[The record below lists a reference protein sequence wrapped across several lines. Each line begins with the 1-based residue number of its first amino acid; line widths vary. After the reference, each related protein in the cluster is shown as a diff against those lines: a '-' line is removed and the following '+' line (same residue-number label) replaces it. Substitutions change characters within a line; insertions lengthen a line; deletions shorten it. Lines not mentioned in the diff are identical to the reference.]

1 MSDPTWV
8 KRLFAT
14 IDSKDADAFVAF
26 LTEDSVFVFG
36 NTAPVSGKAAI
47 RDLLV
52 GFFGSIR
59 ALRHEVMDAW
69 VLPDVVLAT
78 GRVTYTRHDGSTLDV
93 PFADV
98 FKMRKDLAR
107 EYLIYVDAS
116 KLYTP

>member
-1 MSDPTWV
+1 MTDSTWV

-14 IDSKDADAFVAF
+14 IDSSDADAFVAF

-36 NTAPVSGKAAI
+36 NAAPVAGKAAI

-59 ALRHEVMDAW
+59 ALRHEVKETW
-69 VLPDVVLAT
+69 ILPDVVVAT
-78 GRVTYTRHDGSTLDV
+78 GRVTYTRHDGSTLEV

-98 FKMRKDLAR
+98 LRMRKDLVR
-107 EYLIYVDAS
+107 EYLIYIDAS
-116 KLYTP
+116 KLYAP